1 MVKKSAIL
9 RAEIMVMEFICSCC
23 CSFIWLGLW
32 FGYVESYSGFSGGY
46 MVGSYGCG
54 YADETYGKP
63 DEEIYGKPAEE
74 TYGKLGKETYGDKIY
89 GDETYGKR
97 SERTYGDE
105 TCRKRGEGRYGKHCG
120 GCNDGSYDGY
130 RESNIGERTYRKC
143 SGDTKDVS

>member
-74 TYGKLGKETYGDKIY
+74 TYGKLGKETYG
-89 GDETYGKR
+89 
-97 SERTYGDE
+97 
-105 TCRKRGEGRYGKHCG
+105 RKRGEGRYGKHCG